1 MPAIQPARL
10 KHQTAQLAY
19 VFEQPELFL
28 KALYNLLNFYADR
41 THRTGQGGVP
51 EALLESFQVSGPVLR
66 EIIFELRPIARTK
79 PQATMLLSQ
88 TIWQQPILEYR
99 LIASALIGQIP
110 PSQPEEILQVIQG
123 WLEMK
128 PEDRIM
134 QTLIDQGMIRL
145 RHEQALVYM
154 DVVKD
159 WLTRSEFEYQRYGLW
174 ALYYLAIDPD
184 YRNLPEIL
192 HLLTPFLRNIPNE
205 LRPDILNVLQNLAHY
220 APQETAYLLRQ
231 NLNRSDASDIAWL
244 TRQLVQEF
252 PKPIQDNLRESLR
265 ANQ

>member
-10 KHQTAQLAY
+10 KHQTAQLAN
-19 VFEQPELFL
+19 VFEQPEQFL

-41 THRTGQGGVP
+41 THRAGQGGVP
-51 EALLESFQVSGPVLR
+51 LPLLESFQVPGPVLR
-66 EIIFELRPIARTK
+66 EIIFELRPIARAK

-88 TIWQQPILEYR
+88 TIWQEPSLECR

-110 PSQPEEILQVIQG
+110 PSPPEEIIQVIQE
-123 WLEMK
+123 WLEIK

-134 QTLIDQGMIRL
+134 QTLIDQGMVRL
-145 RHEQALVYM
+145 RREQISVYM
-154 DVVKD
+154 NVVKD
-159 WLTRSEFEYQRYGLW
+159 WLSRSEFEYQRYGLW

-192 HLLTPFLRNIPNE
+192 HMLTPFLRTIPNE
-205 LRPDILNVLQNLAHY
+205 LRPDILNILQNLAHY
-220 APQETAYLLRQ
+220 APQETAYLLKQ

-244 TRQLVQEF
+244 TRQLIQEF
-252 PKPIQDNLRESLR
+252 PQPNQDNLRESLR
-265 ANQ
+265 AI